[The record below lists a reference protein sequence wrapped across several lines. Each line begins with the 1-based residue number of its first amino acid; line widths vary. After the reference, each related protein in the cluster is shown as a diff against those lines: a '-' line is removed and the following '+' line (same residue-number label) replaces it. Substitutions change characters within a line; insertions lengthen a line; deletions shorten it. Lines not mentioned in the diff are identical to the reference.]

1 MHRPPSSTVHGMHP
15 FRFGIMSSWAESG
28 EDWVAFARRVEELG
42 YSTLLVTDHLGRQL
56 APLPALTAAAM
67 ATTRL
72 RVGSYVLANDFRHPL
87 MLAREAATLDLLSGG
102 RFELGVGAGWKV
114 EDYRKLG
121 LPYELPPA
129 RVDRLAE
136 ALPLIGRLLAGETVD
151 HEGPHY
157 RLGGAVVFPRPVQ
170 QPRPPIL
177 VGAGGPR
184 MLRLAAREA
193 DIVAMQPQFDPRGRP
208 MIRQATEKETARKV
222 ATLREAAGPRFEVLE
237 LNVIVADAG
246 LVGHGR
252 PAGESLLT
260 AGKSIAT
267 GLVGTPYVLYGTLG
281 GLRDRLQRRRDRLG
295 ISYYA
300 LPRHAMEAMAPL
312 VAALSGQ

>member
-1 MHRPPSSTVHGMHP
+1 MHP
-15 FRFGIMSSWAESG
+15 FRFGVMSSWAESA
-28 EDWVAFARRVEELG
+28 ESWVAFARRAEELG
-42 YSTLLVTDHLGRQL
+42 YSILLVTDHLGRQF
-56 APLPALTAAAM
+56 APIPALAAAAT

-72 RVGSYVLANDFRHPL
+72 RVGSYVLANDYRHPL

-102 RFELGVGAGWKV
+102 RFELGLGAGWKV
-114 EDYRKLG
+114 EDYRMLG
-121 LPYELPPA
+121 FAYDLPPR

-136 ALPLIGRLLAGETVD
+136 ALPLVGRLLAGETVSHD
-151 HEGPHY
+151 GPHY
-157 RLGGAVVFPRPVQ
+157 RLGKAAVFPRPVQ
-170 QPRPPIL
+170 QPRPRIL

-208 MIRQATEKETARKV
+208 MVRQATEGATERKV
-222 ATLREAAGPRFEVLE
+222 AILREAAGPRFEHLE

-246 LVGHGR
+246 LVGKGR
-252 PAGESLLT
+252 PAGESVVT
-260 AGKSIAT
+260 AAKGFAT

-281 GLRDRLQRRRDRLG
+281 GLRDQLLRRRDRLG

-300 LPRHAMEAMAPL
+300 LPRHAMEAMTPL
-312 VAALSGQ
+312 VAELTGR

>member
-1 MHRPPSSTVHGMHP
+1 MHP

-28 EDWVAFARRVEELG
+28 EGWLAFARRVEELG

-56 APLPALTAAAM
+56 APVPAMAVAAT

-72 RVGSYVLANDFRHPL
+72 RVGSYVLANDYRHPL

-102 RFELGVGAGWKV
+102 RFELGLGAGWKV
-114 EDYRKLG
+114 DDYRQLG
-121 LPYELPPA
+121 MSYELPPA

-136 ALPLIGRLLAGETVD
+136 ALPLVGRLLAGETVD
-151 HEGPHY
+151 HQGPHY
-157 RLGGAVVFPRPVQ
+157 RLGGATVFPRPVQ

-184 MLRLAAREA
+184 MLRLAARGA

-208 MIRQATEKETARKV
+208 MVRQATEGATARKV
-222 ATLREAAGPRFEVLE
+222 AILREAAGARFEALE

-252 PAGESLLT
+252 PVGESLLT
-260 AGKSIAT
+260 AGKSFVT
-267 GLVGTPYVLYGTLG
+267 GLVGTPYVLYGTLD
-281 GLRDRLQRRRDRLG
+281 GLCDRLQRRRDRLG

-312 VAALSGQ
+312 VATLTGR

>member
-1 MHRPPSSTVHGMHP
+1 MHP
-15 FRFGIMSSWAESG
+15 FRFGVMASWAESA
-28 EDWVAFARRVEELG
+28 EEWIALARRVEELG
-42 YSTLLVTDHLGRQL
+42 YATLLVTDHLGRQL
-56 APLPALTAAAM
+56 SPIAALTAAAL

-72 RVGSYVLANDFRHPL
+72 RVGSYVLANDYRHPL

-102 RFELGVGAGWKV
+102 RLELGLGAGWKTG
-114 EDYRKLG
+114 DYRMLG
-121 LPYELPPA
+121 LPYDQPPL

-136 ALPLIGRLLAGETVD
+136 ALPLVSRLLSGETVD
-151 HEGPHY
+151 HQGPHY
-157 RLGGAVVFPRPVQ
+157 RLGGASVFPRPVQ
-170 QPRPPIL
+170 QPRPPIV

-208 MIRQATEKETARKV
+208 MIRQATGAATARKV
-222 ATLREAAGPRFEVLE
+222 ATLREAAGPRFERLE

-246 LVGHGR
+246 LVGSGR
-252 PAGESLLT
+252 PARESLFT
-260 AGKSIAT
+260 AGKALAT

-281 GLRDRLQRRRDRLG
+281 GLRDQLLRRRDRLG

-300 LPRHAMEAMAPL
+300 LPRRSMEAMAPL
-312 VAALSGQ
+312 VAELTGR

>member
-1 MHRPPSSTVHGMHP
+1 MHP
-15 FRFGIMSSWAESG
+15 FRFGVMCSRSESG
-28 EDWVAFARRVEELG
+28 EAWASFARRVETLG

-56 APLPALTAAAM
+56 EPVAALATAAA

-72 RVGSYVLANDFRHPL
+72 RIGSYVLANDYRHPL
-87 MLAREAATLDLLSGG
+87 MMAREAATLDLLSGG
-102 RFELGVGAGWKV
+102 RFELGLGAGWKV
-114 EDYRKLG
+114 EDYRMLG
-121 LPYELPPA
+121 LPYDLPPQ

-136 ALPLIGRLLAGETVD
+136 ALPLVGRLLAGEVVD

-157 RLGGAVVFPRPVQ
+157 RLGGATVPRPVQ

-208 MIRQATEKETARKV
+208 MIRQATEGATARKV
-222 ATLREAAGPRFEVLE
+222 AIVREVAGPRFEQLE

-252 PAGESLLT
+252 PAGASLVT
-260 AGKSIAT
+260 AGKALAT
-267 GLVGTPYVLYGTLG
+267 GLVQTPYVLYGTLG
-281 GLRDRLQRRRDRLG
+281 GLRDRLLRRRDRLG

-300 LPRHAMEAMAPL
+300 LPRHAMEEMAPL
-312 VAALSGQ
+312 VAELSGR

>member
-1 MHRPPSSTVHGMHP
+1 MHP
-15 FRFGIMSSWAESG
+15 FRFGVMSSWAESG
-28 EDWVAFARRVEELG
+28 EGWAAFARRVEELG

-56 APLPALTAAAM
+56 SPIVALTAAAL

-72 RVGSYVLANDFRHPL
+72 RVGAYVLANDYRHPL

-102 RFELGVGAGWKV
+102 RFELGLGAGWKV
-114 EDYRKLG
+114 EDYRMLG
-121 LPYELPPA
+121 LPYDLPPL

-136 ALPLIGRLLAGETVD
+136 ALPLVSRLLAGETVD
-151 HEGPHY
+151 PEGPHY
-157 RLGGAVVFPRPVQ
+157 RLGAATVFPRPVQ

-208 MIRQATEKETARKV
+208 MIRQATEGATERKV
-222 ATLREAAGPRFEVLE
+222 AVLREAAGSRFERLE

-246 LVGHGR
+246 LVGGGR
-252 PAGESLLT
+252 SVGESLVT
-260 AGKSIAT
+260 AGKSLAT
-267 GLVGTPYVLYGTLG
+267 GVVGTPYVLYGTLG
-281 GLRDRLQRRRDRLG
+281 GLRDRLLRRRDRLG

-300 LPRHAMEAMAPL
+300 LPRHSMEAMEPL
-312 VAALSGQ
+312 VAELTGR

>member
-1 MHRPPSSTVHGMHP
+1 MHP
-15 FRFGIMSSWAESG
+15 FRFGVMASRAESA
-28 EDWVAFARRVEELG
+28 EDWLVMARRTEELG

-56 APLPALTAAAM
+56 APMVALTAAAL

-72 RVGSYVLANDFRHPL
+72 RIGSYVLANDYRHPL

-102 RFELGVGAGWKV
+102 RFELGLGAGWKAD
-114 EDYRKLG
+114 DYRMLG
-121 LPYELPPA
+121 MPYDPPA
-129 RVDRLAE
+129 LRVDRLAE
-136 ALPLIGRLLAGETVD
+136 ALPLVGRLLAGEAVD

-157 RLGGAVVFPRPVQ
+157 RLTGATVPRSVQ

-177 VGAGGPR
+177 VGGGGPR

-193 DIVAMQPQFDPRGRP
+193 DIVALQPQVDPRGRP
-208 MIRQATEKETARKV
+208 MLRQATEGATAGKV
-222 ATLREAAGPRFEVLE
+222 AIVREAAGGRFEHLE

-246 LVGHGR
+246 LVGRRR
-252 PAGESLLT
+252 PAGEALVAAGMSL
-260 AGKSIAT
+260 AT

-281 GLRDRLQRRRDRLG
+281 GLRDGLLRRRDRLG

-300 LPRHAMEAMAPL
+300 LPRRAMEAMAPL
-312 VAALSGQ
+312 VAELAGR

>member
-1 MHRPPSSTVHGMHP
+1 MHP
-15 FRFGIMSSWAESG
+15 FRFGVMSSSDQSG
-28 EDWVAFARRVEELG
+28 EAWVAFARRVEELG

-56 APLPALTAAAM
+56 SPIAALAAAAT
-67 ATTRL
+67 ATTGLRL
-72 RVGSYVLANDFRHPL
+72 GTYVLANDYRHPL
-87 MLAREAATLDLLSGG
+87 MMAREAATLDLLSGG
-102 RFELGVGAGWKV
+102 RFELGIGAGWKV
-114 EDYRKLG
+114 EDYRMLG
-121 LPYELPPA
+121 LPYDPPPR
-129 RVDRLAE
+129 RVDRLTE
-136 ALPLIGRLLAGETVD
+136 ALPLVARLLAGETID

-157 RLGGAVVFPRPVQ
+157 RLGGTAVFPRPVQ

-208 MIRQATEKETARKV
+208 MIRQATEGATAAKV
-222 ATLREAAGPRFEVLE
+222 AILRKAAGPRFEHLE

-252 PAGESLLT
+252 PARESLIT
-260 AGKSIAT
+260 AGKSVAT
-267 GLVGTPYVLYGTLG
+267 GLIGTPYVLYGTLG
-281 GLRDRLQRRRDRLG
+281 GLRDRLLRRRDRLG

-300 LPRHAMEAMAPL
+300 LPRHSMEAMAPL
-312 VAALSGQ
+312 VAELAGR

>member
-1 MHRPPSSTVHGMHP
+1 MHP
-15 FRFGIMSSWAESG
+15 FRFGVMCSRSESG
-28 EDWVAFARRVEELG
+28 EAWASFARRVETLG

-56 APLPALTAAAM
+56 EPVAALATAAA

-72 RVGSYVLANDFRHPL
+72 RIGSYVLANDYRHPL
-87 MLAREAATLDLLSGG
+87 MMAREAATLDLLSGG
-102 RFELGVGAGWKV
+102 RFELGLGAGWKV
-114 EDYRKLG
+114 EDYRMLG
-121 LPYELPPA
+121 LPYDLPPQ

-136 ALPLIGRLLAGETVD
+136 ALPLVGRLLAGEVVD

-157 RLGGAVVFPRPVQ
+157 RLGGATVPRPVQ

-208 MIRQATEKETARKV
+208 MIRQATEGATARKV
-222 ATLREAAGPRFEVLE
+222 AIVREAAGPRFEQLE

-246 LVGHGR
+246 LVQ
-252 PAGESLLT
+252 
-260 AGKSIAT
+260 
-267 GLVGTPYVLYGTLG
+267 TPYVLYGTLG
-281 GLRDRLQRRRDRLG
+281 GLRDRLLRRRDRLG

-300 LPRHAMEAMAPL
+300 LPRHSMEAMAPL
-312 VAALSGQ
+312 VAELSGR